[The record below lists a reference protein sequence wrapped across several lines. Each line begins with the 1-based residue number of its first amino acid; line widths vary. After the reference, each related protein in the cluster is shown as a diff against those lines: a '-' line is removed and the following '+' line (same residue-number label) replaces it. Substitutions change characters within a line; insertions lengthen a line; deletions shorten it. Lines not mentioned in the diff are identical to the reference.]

1 MRKMLQSKTLALVL
15 AGIFVSLAVLFVWFF
30 QDWVRSAIVVPVY
43 YLFWLTSKIL
53 NSVDQQILW
62 TILFLLALGSFWQV
76 IFARTRMKATPL
88 ETEGKSRGQGRVIYW
103 LIYVNLM
110 LKGVYNR
117 SYFSEEL
124 KRLILS
130 VLALQERQ
138 LPSEIEKR
146 IVNGDLVVP
155 PQILSLYNSP
165 GRRTQTTF
173 PQKAIEMIGSR
184 IHKERRENRP
194 EKIQDLRVVIAF
206 IEEQMERK

>member
-1 MRKMLQSKTLALVL
+1 MRSKTLALIL
-15 AGIFVSLAVLFVWFF
+15 AGIFIILTALFVWLF

-43 YLFWLTSKIL
+43 YLFWLVSKIL

-62 TILFLLALGSFWQV
+62 TILFLLALGAIGQTL
-76 IFARTRMKATPL
+76 FARSRLKATPL

-130 VLALQERQ
+130 VMALHERQ
-138 LPSEIEKR
+138 MPIEIEKR
-146 IVNGDLVVP
+146 IVSGDLVVP
-155 PQILSLYNSP
+155 PRSLPCTRAQDGGHKQHFHKGLSRWSVP
-165 GRRTQTTF
+165 GSIQSNVKTG
-173 PQKAIEMIGSR
+173 QKRFR
-184 IHKERRENRP
+184 ICG
-194 EKIQDLRVVIAF
+194 Q
-206 IEEQMERK
+206 

>member
-1 MRKMLQSKTLALVL
+1 MRQIRQSKTLALIL
-15 AGIFVSLAVLFVWFF
+15 AGIFIILTALFVWLF

-43 YLFWLTSKIL
+43 YLFWLISKIL

-62 TILFLLALGSFWQV
+62 TILFLLAMGAIWQTL
-76 IFARTRMKATPL
+76 FARTRVKATPV

-130 VLALQERQ
+130 VLALHERQ
-138 LPSEIEKR
+138 LPIEIEKR
-146 IVNGDLVVP
+146 IVSGNLVVP
-155 PQILSLYNSP
+155 PQILALYKSP
-165 GRRTQTTF
+165 GRRTQATF
-173 PQKAIEMIGSR
+173 PQRVGEMIGSW
-184 IHKERRENRP
+184 IHQERRENRP
-194 EKIQDLRVVIAF
+194 EKIQDLQAVIAF

>member
-1 MRKMLQSKTLALVL
+1 VKKIMQSKTLALIL
-15 AGIFVSLAVLFVWFF
+15 AGIFIILTALFVWFF

-43 YLFWLTSKIL
+43 YLFWLISKIL

-62 TILFLLALGSFWQV
+62 TILFMLALGAIWQAL
-76 IFARTRMKATPL
+76 IARSRVKATPL

-130 VLALQERQ
+130 VMALHERQ
-138 LPSEIEKR
+138 LPIEIEKR
-146 IVNGDLVVP
+146 IVSGDLVVP
-155 PQILSLYNSP
+155 PQIVALYKNP
-165 GRRTQTTF
+165 GRRIQAAF
-173 PQKAIEMIGSR
+173 PQRVTEVIDSW
-184 IHKERRENRP
+184 IHPERRENRP
-194 EKIQDLRVVIAF
+194 EKIQDLQAVIDF